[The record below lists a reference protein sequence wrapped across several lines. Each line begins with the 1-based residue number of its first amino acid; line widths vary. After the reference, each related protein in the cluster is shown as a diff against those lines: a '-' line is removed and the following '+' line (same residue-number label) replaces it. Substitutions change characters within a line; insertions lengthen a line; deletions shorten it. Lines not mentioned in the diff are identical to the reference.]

1 MISCT
6 QAGDLDCLKKRAV
19 PLCNLQL
26 QQEGG
31 TAPWKKALV
40 STPAPCADITQRE
53 LTWMSRTSDSA
64 IARAASRAF
73 QRYLKVLILST
84 RAEVTLISVRLRLDH
99 PAHRSSC
106 RRALRR

>member
-1 MISCT
+1 MGRAAAAGLRCAASTTPRHRVYVMARRLRASRRYKGKCEEVISCT

-40 STPAPCADITQRE
+40 STPAPRADRP
-53 LTWMSRTSDSA
+53 RGN
-64 IARAASRAF
+64 
-73 QRYLKVLILST
+73 
-84 RAEVTLISVRLRLDH
+84 
-99 PAHRSSC
+99 
-106 RRALRR
+106 